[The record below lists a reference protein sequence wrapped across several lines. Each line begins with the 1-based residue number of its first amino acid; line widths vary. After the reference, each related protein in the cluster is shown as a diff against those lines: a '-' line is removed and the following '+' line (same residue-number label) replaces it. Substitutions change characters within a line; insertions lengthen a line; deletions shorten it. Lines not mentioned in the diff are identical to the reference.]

1 MSKLGRIQK
10 IEPRT
15 IWPDEARDFTPW
27 LAKNIDLLG
36 EAIGMDLEV
45 VESEGAVGPF
55 RVDIICKDL
64 AGGRPVVIENIL
76 GPTDHDHVGKLL
88 TYAAGRE
95 AKAAVIVATEF
106 RDEHLKALEWLNEL
120 SGEEH
125 LFFCVK
131 AGVIRIGDSPPAPSL
146 DPVVQPNEWEK
157 QVKQVKNPPTPRAR
171 SYEMFFARLLA
182 KVKQEIP
189 GLTSATRVFP
199 QNWMNFPAG
208 KSGYWY
214 CVSFTRDS
222 RLRVELNIDVGDKD
236 RNKAVFDRFLSE
248 RQAIDEEFGEQLSWE
263 PLENRR
269 SCRIAVYR
277 PGTIDDGERELDDLM
292 SEGVALLRRLNS
304 TLRRRVAEIG
314 K

>member
-1 MSKLGRIQK
+1 MLKLGRIQK
-10 IEPRT
+10 VEPRT

-27 LAKNIDLLG
+27 LANNIDLLS
-36 EAIGMDLEV
+36 EVIGMDLEV

-64 AGGRPVVIENIL
+64 AGGGLVVIENIL

-106 RDEHLKALEWLNEL
+106 REEHRKVLEWLNEL

-125 LFFCVK
+125 LFFGVK
-131 AGVIRIGDSPPAPSL
+131 AGVIRIADSPPAPSL
-146 DPVVQPNEWEK
+146 EPVVQPNEWEK
-157 QVKQVKNPPTPRAR
+157 QVKQVKNPPSPRAR
-171 SYEMFFARLLA
+171 AYEMFFGRLLA

-199 QNWMNFPAG
+199 QNWMNLPAG

-222 RLRVELNIDVGDKD
+222 RLRVELSIDVGDKD
-236 RNKAVFDRFLSE
+236 RNKASFHRLLSE
-248 RQAIDEEFGEQLSWE
+248 KQAIEEEFGESLSWE

-269 SCRIAVYR
+269 LCRIAVYR
-277 PGTIDDGERELDDLM
+277 PGTIDGDELELDNLM
-292 SEGVALLRRLNS
+292 SEGVALLKRLNRVF
-304 TLRRRVAEIG
+304 RRRVAEVG